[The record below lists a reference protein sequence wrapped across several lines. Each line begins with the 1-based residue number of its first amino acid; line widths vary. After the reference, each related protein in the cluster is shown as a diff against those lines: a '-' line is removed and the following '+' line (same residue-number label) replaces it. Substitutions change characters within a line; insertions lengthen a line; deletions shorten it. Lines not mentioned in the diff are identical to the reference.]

1 MRSMRLAVASVLFLG
16 TLSLFIIIFGSK
28 LNASAPDMHHPTDQE
43 SHHPTVQGGALL
55 KDRSEDPDIAYSLFM
70 HHSSGIALLALGLL
84 ILLGRLSLL
93 PSELTTILI
102 GCTWLAFGMFVFIKS
117 DLEGWPIG
125 PAGFLQSFSMPTAGE
140 WIQHKLLSLIPML
153 LGVYSVSVRRVSPN
167 MNVGYW
173 AAGAALLGGIG
184 LMIHQHLGHPD
195 FDVVNLQHRIFAL
208 TAFFIAGGLLLERR
222 GAVAWR
228 SKPFF
233 VPLGIMI
240 LGLQLTLYVE

>member
-1 MRSMRLAVASVLFLG
+1 MRLAVASVVVLG
-16 TLSLFIIIFGSK
+16 SLSLLPIFDSK
-28 LNASAPDMHHPTDQE
+28 LRTAAPEMHHATDQE
-43 SHHPTVQGGALL
+43 NHHQTVQGGALL
-55 KDRSEDPDIAYSLFM
+55 GDHSEDPDIAYSLFM
-70 HHSSGIALLALGLL
+70 HHSSGIALVAIGLL
-84 ILLGRLSLL
+84 ILLDRLSLL
-93 PSELTTILI
+93 PSKLTLVLI
-102 GCTWLAFGMFVFIKS
+102 GCSWFAFGAFVFIKS
-117 DLEGWPIG
+117 DPEGWPIG

-153 LGVYSVSVRRVSPN
+153 LGVYSVSIRRVPPST
-167 MNVGYW
+167 NVAYW

-184 LMIHQHLGHPD
+184 LMIHRHLGHPD
-195 FDVVNLQHRIFAL
+195 FDLVNLQHRIFAL

-222 GAVAWR
+222 RAVAWR